1 MAKESSSVSNIWTQ
15 RSLGISLPKN
25 LESELHANVEY
36 LCNNLY
42 PFLQLVNV
50 NAVFTEETMVNFI
63 LASTGW
69 IIHDYGEAI
78 SASALHGKKPK
89 KKDEASG
96 DGEGGDDGA
105 SGGSGGIGD
114 QIITASEIAHLIAEK
129 GWSAVEL
136 IAGTKMMQRFI
147 WVESKKYGFALS
159 GYTPDANDEKCY
171 DRLVKN
177 AKVKGLIWEKHVAKK
192 PKNEI
197 SGAG

>member
-1 MAKESSSVSNIWTQ
+1 M
-15 RSLGISLPKN
+15 
-25 LESELHANVEY
+25 
-36 LCNNLY
+36 
-42 PFLQLVNV
+42 QLVNV

-63 LASTGW
+63 PASTGW

-78 SASALHGKKPK
+78 STSAVHANVK
-89 KKDEASG
+89 KKDG
-96 DGEGGDDGA
+96 TN
-105 SGGSGGIGD
+105 SGGAISD
-114 QIITASEIAHLIAEK
+114 QIATASEIAHLIAEK

>member
-63 LASTGW
+63 PASTGW

-78 SASALHGKKPK
+78 STSAVHGVKPK

-96 DGEGGDDGA
+96 DGEGG
-105 SGGSGGIGD
+105 GSGGIGD
-114 QIITASEIAHLIAEK
+114 QIITVAEIAHLIAEK

-147 WVESKKYGFALS
+147 WVESKKYGFGLS
-159 GYTPDANDEKCY
+159 GYAPDANDEKCY

-177 AKVKGLIWEKHVAKK
+177 AKVNGLIWEKHVAKK

-197 SGAG
+197 SSAG